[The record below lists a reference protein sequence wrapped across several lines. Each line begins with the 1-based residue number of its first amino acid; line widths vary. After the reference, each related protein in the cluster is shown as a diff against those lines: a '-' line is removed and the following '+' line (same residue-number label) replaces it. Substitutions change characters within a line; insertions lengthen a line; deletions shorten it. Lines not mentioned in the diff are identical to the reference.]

1 MMQVCFFC
9 GSANSPDAKV
19 CHSCSQELA
28 PVEEQSSEENS
39 APEVPEDECPF
50 CGNNIEPGAE
60 KCPHCQTILMSDDP
74 LDRPAPKSHEVNITG
89 RYDEFAGRVQKLR
102 NGEITREQFSRWLDQ
117 IQRSLLNQR
126 DRYVELI
133 QTSGYYEYGSKEVDT
148 GMTGILEFEEA
159 MEMMKLFAD
168 NDETDFSVLDA
179 ALQKMWDG
187 NEMCNEAMRINRDF
201 RAKLEED
208 WGYM

>member
-1 MMQVCFFC
+1 
-9 GSANSPDAKV
+9 
-19 CHSCSQELA
+19 
-28 PVEEQSSEENS
+28 
-39 APEVPEDECPF
+39 
-50 CGNNIEPGAE
+50 
-60 KCPHCQTILMSDDP
+60 
-74 LDRPAPKSHEVNITG
+74 
-89 RYDEFAGRVQKLR
+89 
-102 NGEITREQFSRWLDQ
+102 
-117 IQRSLLNQR
+117 
-126 DRYVELI
+126 
-133 QTSGYYEYGSKEVDT
+133 
-148 GMTGILEFEEA
+148 MTGILEFEEA

>member
-1 MMQVCFFC
+1 MQVCFFC
-9 GSANSPDAKV
+9 GSANSPEAKV
-19 CHSCSQELA
+19 CHSCSQQLA
-28 PVEEQSSEENS
+28 ADEEQSSEKVS
-39 APEVPEDECPF
+39 AREASEDECPF
-50 CGNNIEPGAE
+50 CGNSIEPGAD
-60 KCPHCQTILMSDDP
+60 KCPHCQTILLSEDP
-74 LDRPAPKSHEVNITG
+74 LDRPAPKTHEIDITG
-89 RYDEFAGRVQKLR
+89 RYDEFAGRVQKMR
-102 NGEITREQFSRWLDQ
+102 NQEMTRLQFSNWLDH

-133 QTSGYYEYGSKEVDT
+133 QSSGYYEYGSAEVDM
-148 GMTGILEFEEA
+148 GMTGILEYEEA

-168 NDETDFSVLDA
+168 SEETDFAVLDS

-187 NEMCNEAMRINRDF
+187 NEKCNEAMRINRDF

>member
-1 MMQVCFFC
+1 MQVCFFC

-148 GMTGILEFEEA
+148 A
-159 MEMMKLFAD
+159 
-168 NDETDFSVLDA
+168 
-179 ALQKMWDG
+179 
-187 NEMCNEAMRINRDF
+187 
-201 RAKLEED
+201 
-208 WGYM
+208 